1 MPADHMRRRD
11 LIALIGGAAAALPIA
26 ARAQTFPSR
35 AVTLVVGFPPGGTAD
50 LTARILAERM
60 KVSLGQSVVVEN
72 VPGSGGSI
80 GAGRVAHAAADGYT
94 LVCGSW
100 GTHVVN
106 GAILALP
113 YDVVGDFAPVSL
125 LTNQPLVIAAKAAV
139 PATDLKELIAWLKAA
154 PVAASAG
161 TAGAGGVTH
170 LAEILFQ
177 SLTGT
182 RLQLVPY
189 RGSPPALQD
198 LVAGRIDLFVTP
210 AAAAL
215 PQIRA
220 GAIKAFAVTAANR
233 LTIAPDIPTVDE
245 QGLPGFHISLW
256 SALWAP
262 KGTPDDVIGR
272 LAGGVVDALADRAV
286 RSRLA
291 EVGQEIFPR
300 AQQSP
305 AALAAF
311 QQAEIAKWWP
321 VIRAAGI
328 KPP

>member
-1 MPADHMRRRD
+1 MRRRD
-11 LIALIGGAAAALPIA
+11 LIALIGGAAALPIA
-26 ARAQTFPSR
+26 ARAQNFPAR
-35 AVTLVVGFPPGGTAD
+35 AITLVVGFPPGGTAD
-50 LTARILAERM
+50 LTARIIADRM
-60 KVSLGQSVVVEN
+60 KASLGQSVIVEN

-80 GAGRVAHAAADGYT
+80 GAGRVAHAPADGYT
-94 LVCGSW
+94 LACGSW

-106 GAILALP
+106 GAILPLA
-113 YDVVGDFAPVSL
+113 YDVVNDFAPVAL
-125 LTNQPLVIAAKAAV
+125 LTNQPLVIATKAAV
-139 PATDLKELIAWLKAA
+139 PANNLAELIAWLKAA

-177 SLTGT
+177 SMTGT

-210 AAAAL
+210 AASAL

-220 GAIKAFAVTAANR
+220 GAIKAFAVTAPSR
-233 LTIAPDIPTVDE
+233 LTIAPDIPSVDE

-262 KGTPDDVIGR
+262 KGTPDDVIRR
-272 LAGGVVDALADRAV
+272 LDAAVVDALADPAARA
-286 RSRLA
+286 RLA
-291 EVGQEIFPR
+291 ELGQEVFPR
-300 AQQSP
+300 AQQTP
-305 AALAAF
+305 EALAAF
-311 QQAEIAKWWP
+311 QKAEIATWWP
-321 VIRAAGI
+321 IIRAAGI

>member
-1 MPADHMRRRD
+1 MRRRD
-11 LIALIGGAAAALPIA
+11 VIALIGGAAAALPVA
-26 ARAQTFPSR
+26 ARAQSFPSR
-35 AVTLVVGFPPGGTAD
+35 PITMVVGFPPGGTAD
-50 LTARILAERM
+50 LTARIVADRM
-60 KVSLGQSVVVEN
+60 KVSLGQPVIIEN

-80 GAGRVAHAAADGYT
+80 GAGRVAHAAPDGYT

-106 GAILALP
+106 GAVLALP
-113 YDVVGDFAPVSL
+113 YDVVDDFAPVAL
-125 LTNQPLVIAAKAAV
+125 LTNQPLVIATRAGV
-139 PATDLKELIAWLKAA
+139 PAKDLRELIAWLKQA

-161 TAGAGGVTH
+161 TAGAAGVTH

-177 SLTGT
+177 SVTGT

-189 RGSPPALQD
+189 RGSPPVLQD
-198 LVAGRIDLFVTP
+198 LAAGRIDLFIAP
-210 AAAAL
+210 AAPAL

-220 GAIKAFAVTAANR
+220 GTIKAFAVTANSR

-262 KGTPDDVIGR
+262 KGTPADAIGR
-272 LAGGVVDALADRAV
+272 LADAAADALADTAA

-291 EVGQEIFPR
+291 DVGQEVFPR
-300 AQQSP
+300 GQQTP
-305 AALAAF
+305 EALAAF
-311 QQAEIAKWWP
+311 QKAEIATWWP
-321 VIRAAGI
+321 IIRAAGI

>member
-1 MPADHMRRRD
+1 MRRRD
-11 LIALIGGAAAALPIA
+11 VLALFGGAAASLPCRV
-26 ARAQTFPSR
+26 RAQSFPGR

-50 LTARILAERM
+50 LTARIVADRM
-60 KVSLGQSVVVEN
+60 KASLGQSVIIEN

-80 GAGRVAHAAADGYT
+80 GAGRVAHAPADGYT
-94 LVCGSW
+94 LACGSW

-106 GAILALP
+106 GAILPLT
-113 YDVVGDFAPVSL
+113 YDVVSDFAPVSL
-125 LTNQPLVIAAKAAV
+125 RTSQPLVIAAKAAV
-139 PATDLKELIAWLKAA
+139 PAEHLGELIAWLKAR

-189 RGSPPALQD
+189 RGSLPALQD

-215 PQIRA
+215 PQIRT
-220 GAIKAFAVTAANR
+220 GAIKAFGVTAARR

-262 KGTPDDVIGR
+262 KGTPDGVIRR
-272 LAGGVVDALADRAV
+272 LDAAVVDALADEAA

-291 EVGQEIFPR
+291 ELGQEVFPP
-300 AQQSP
+300 AQQTP
-305 AALAAF
+305 EALAAF
-311 QQAEIAKWWP
+311 QKAEIAAWWP
-321 VIRAAGI
+321 IIRAAGI

>member
-1 MPADHMRRRD
+1 MRRRD
-11 LIALIGGAAAALPIA
+11 VIALFAGATAALPLA
-26 ARAQTFPSR
+26 ARAQAFPLRSL
-35 AVTLVVGFPPGGTAD
+35 TLVVGFPPGGTAD
-50 LTARILAERM
+50 LTARIVADGM
-60 KVSLGQSVVVEN
+60 KRSLGQSVIVEN

-80 GAGRVAHAAADGYT
+80 AAGRVAHAAADGYT
-94 LVCGSW
+94 LICGSW

-106 GAILALP
+106 GAILTLP

-125 LTNQPLVIAAKAAV
+125 LTSQPLLIATKAGV
-139 PATDLKELIAWLKAA
+139 PAKDLGELIAWLKAA
-154 PVAASAG
+154 PTPASAG

-177 SLTGT
+177 SITGT

-220 GAIKAFAVTAANR
+220 GAIKAFAVTADRR

-262 KGTPDDVIGR
+262 KGTPRDAIRR
-272 LAGGVVDALADRAV
+272 LADAAVGALADPAARA
-286 RSRLA
+286 RLA
-291 EVGQEIFPR
+291 ELGQEIFPR
-300 AQQSP
+300 DQQTP
-305 AALAAF
+305 EALAAF
-311 QQAEIAKWWP
+311 QQAEIATWWP
-321 VIRAAGI
+321 IIKAAGI
-328 KPP
+328 KPPS

>member
-1 MPADHMRRRD
+1 MRRRD
-11 LIALIGGAAAALPIA
+11 IIGLIGAAAAMPLA
-26 ARAQTFPSR
+26 ARAQGFPSR
-35 AVTLVVGFPPGGTAD
+35 AITLVVGFPPGGTAD
-50 LTARILAERM
+50 LTARIVADRM
-60 KVSLGQSVVVEN
+60 KMSLGQSVIVEN

-94 LVCGSW
+94 LACGSW

-106 GAILALP
+106 GAILPLT
-113 YDVVGDFAPVSL
+113 YDVVNDFAPVSL
-125 LTNQPLVIAAKAAV
+125 LTNQPLVIAARATV
-139 PATDLKELIAWLKAA
+139 PARDLAELIAWLKAA

-177 SLTGT
+177 SMTGT

-198 LVAGRIDLFVTP
+198 LMAGRIDLFVTP

-220 GAIKAFAVTAANR
+220 GAIKAFAVTAASR

-262 KGTPDDVIGR
+262 KGTPDDAIRR
-272 LAGGVVDALADRAV
+272 LARAVADALADTTT

-291 EVGQEIFPR
+291 ELGQEVFPPG
-300 AQQSP
+300 QQTP
-305 AALAAF
+305 EALAAF
-311 QQAEIAKWWP
+311 QKAEIATWWP
-321 VIRAAGI
+321 IIRAAGL

>member
-1 MPADHMRRRD
+1 MRRRD
-11 LIALIGGAAAALPIA
+11 IIGLIGAAAAMPLA
-26 ARAQTFPSR
+26 ARAQGFPSR
-35 AVTLVVGFPPGGTAD
+35 AITLVVGFPPGGTAD
-50 LTARILAERM
+50 LTARIVADRM
-60 KVSLGQSVVVEN
+60 KMSLGQSVIVED

-94 LVCGSW
+94 LACGSW

-106 GAILALP
+106 GAILPLT
-113 YDVVGDFAPVSL
+113 YDVVNDFAPVSL
-125 LTNQPLVIAAKAAV
+125 LTNQPLVIAARATV
-139 PATDLKELIAWLKAA
+139 PARDLAELIAWLKAA

-177 SLTGT
+177 SMTGT
-182 RLQLVPY
+182 RLQFVPY

-198 LVAGRIDLFVTP
+198 LMAGRIDLFVTP

-220 GAIKAFAVTAANR
+220 GAIKAFAVTAARR

-262 KGTPDDVIGR
+262 KGTPDDAIRR
-272 LAGGVVDALADRAV
+272 LARAVADALADTTT

-291 EVGQEIFPR
+291 ELGQEVFPPG
-300 AQQSP
+300 QQTP
-305 AALAAF
+305 EALAAF
-311 QQAEIAKWWP
+311 QKVEIATWWP
-321 VIRAAGI
+321 IIRAAGL

>member
-1 MPADHMRRRD
+1 MRRRD
-11 LIALIGGAAAALPIA
+11 VIALIGGAAASLPIT
-26 ARAQTFPSR
+26 ARAQNFPAR
-35 AVTLVVGFPPGGTAD
+35 AITLVVGFPPGGTAD
-50 LTARILAERM
+50 LTARIVANRM
-60 KVSLGQSVVVEN
+60 KASLGQSVIVEN

-80 GAGRVAHAAADGYT
+80 GAGRVSHAAADGYT

-106 GAILALP
+106 GAILPLA
-113 YDVVGDFAPVSL
+113 YDVVSDFAPVSL
-125 LTNQPLVIAAKAAV
+125 LTNQPLVIATKAAV
-139 PATDLKELIAWLKAA
+139 PANDLKELIAWLKAA
-154 PVAASAG
+154 PVAASAA

-177 SLTGT
+177 SVTGT
-182 RLQLVPY
+182 RLQFVPY

-210 AAAAL
+210 AATAL

-220 GAIKAFAVTAANR
+220 GTIKAFAVTASSR

-262 KGTPDDVIGR
+262 KGTSDDVVRR
-272 LAGGVVDALADRAV
+272 LDAAVVDALADAEV

-291 EVGQEIFPR
+291 EIGQEIFPR
-300 AQQSP
+300 EQQTP
-305 AALAAF
+305 EALATF
-311 QQAEIAKWWP
+311 QKAEIATWWP
-321 VIRAAGI
+321 IIRAAGI

>member
-1 MPADHMRRRD
+1 MRRRD
-11 LIALIGGAAAALPIA
+11 VIALIGGAAALPIA
-26 ARAQTFPSR
+26 TRAQDFPARAI
-35 AVTLVVGFPPGGTAD
+35 TLVVGFPPGGTAD
-50 LTARILAERM
+50 LTARIVADPM
-60 KVSLGQSVVVEN
+60 KASLGQSVIVEN

-80 GAGRVAHAAADGYT
+80 GAGRVAHATADGYA
-94 LVCGSW
+94 LACGSW

-106 GAILALP
+106 GAILPLA
-113 YDVVGDFAPVSL
+113 YDVVSDFAPVSL
-125 LTNQPLVIAAKAAV
+125 LTNQPLVIATKAAV
-139 PATDLKELIAWLKAA
+139 PANNLAELIAWLKAA
-154 PVAASAG
+154 PFAASAG

-177 SLTGT
+177 AMTGA

-210 AAAAL
+210 AASAL
-215 PQIRA
+215 PHIRA
-220 GAIKAFAVTAANR
+220 GAIKAFAVTAPSR

-262 KGTPDDVIGR
+262 KGTPDEIIRR
-272 LAGGVVDALADRAV
+272 LAAAAVDALADPAA

-291 EVGQEIFPR
+291 ELGQEVFSR
-300 AQQSP
+300 EQQTP
-305 AALAAF
+305 EALAAF
-311 QQAEIAKWWP
+311 QKAEIATWWP

>member
-1 MPADHMRRRD
+1 MRRRD
-11 LIALIGGAAAALPIA
+11 IIGLIGAAAAMPLA
-26 ARAQTFPSR
+26 ARAQGFPSR
-35 AVTLVVGFPPGGTAD
+35 AITLVVGFPPGGTAD
-50 LTARILAERM
+50 LTARIVADRM
-60 KVSLGQSVVVEN
+60 KMSLGQSVIVEN

-94 LVCGSW
+94 LACGSW

-106 GAILALP
+106 GAILPLT
-113 YDVVGDFAPVSL
+113 YDVVNDFAPVSL
-125 LTNQPLVIAAKAAV
+125 LTNQPLVIAARATV
-139 PATDLKELIAWLKAA
+139 PARDLAELIAWLKAA

-177 SLTGT
+177 SMTGT
-182 RLQLVPY
+182 RLQFVPY

-198 LVAGRIDLFVTP
+198 LMAGRIDLFVTP

-220 GAIKAFAVTAANR
+220 GAIKAFAVTAASR

-262 KGTPDDVIGR
+262 KGTPDDAIRR
-272 LAGGVVDALADRAV
+272 LARAVADALADTTT

-291 EVGQEIFPR
+291 ELGQEVFPPG
-300 AQQSP
+300 QQTP
-305 AALAAF
+305 EALAAF
-311 QQAEIAKWWP
+311 QKVEIATWWP
-321 VIRAAGI
+321 IIRAAGL

>member
-1 MPADHMRRRD
+1 
-11 LIALIGGAAAALPIA
+11 
-26 ARAQTFPSR
+26 
-35 AVTLVVGFPPGGTAD
+35 
-50 LTARILAERM
+50 M
-60 KVSLGQSVVVEN
+60 KVSLGQSVIVEN
-72 VPGSGGSI
+72 APGSGGSI
-80 GAGRVAHAAADGYT
+80 GAARVAHAAADGYT

-106 GAILALP
+106 GAILPLA
-113 YDVVGDFAPVSL
+113 YDVVNDFAPVSL
-125 LTNQPLVIAAKAAV
+125 LTNQPLVIATKATV
-139 PATDLKELIAWLKAA
+139 PANDLKELIAWLKAA

-177 SLTGT
+177 SMTGT

-220 GAIKAFAVTAANR
+220 GTIKAFAVTASSR

-262 KGTPDDVIGR
+262 KGTLDEVIRR
-272 LAGGVVDALADRAV
+272 LDAAVIDALVDPGA

-300 AQQSP
+300 ARQTP
-305 AALAAF
+305 EALAAF
-311 QQAEIAKWWP
+311 QKAEIATWWP
-321 VIRAAGI
+321 IIRAAGI
-328 KPP
+328 KTP

>member
-1 MPADHMRRRD
+1 MRRRD
-11 LIALIGGAAAALPIA
+11 IIGLIGAAAAMPLA
-26 ARAQTFPSR
+26 ARAQGFPSR
-35 AVTLVVGFPPGGTAD
+35 AITLVVGFPPGGTAD
-50 LTARILAERM
+50 LTARIVADRM
-60 KVSLGQSVVVEN
+60 KMSLGQSVIVED

-94 LVCGSW
+94 LACGSW

-106 GAILALP
+106 GAILPLT
-113 YDVVGDFAPVSL
+113 YDVVNDFAPVSL
-125 LTNQPLVIAAKAAV
+125 LTNQPLVIAARATV
-139 PATDLKELIAWLKAA
+139 PARDLAELIAWLKAA

-177 SLTGT
+177 SMTGT

-198 LVAGRIDLFVTP
+198 LMAGRIDLFVTP

-220 GAIKAFAVTAANR
+220 GAIKAFAVTAASR

-262 KGTPDDVIGR
+262 KGTPDDAIRR
-272 LAGGVVDALADRAV
+272 LARAVADALADTTT

-291 EVGQEIFPR
+291 ELGQEVFPPG
-300 AQQSP
+300 QQTP
-305 AALAAF
+305 EALAAF
-311 QQAEIAKWWP
+311 QKAEIATWWP
-321 VIRAAGI
+321 IIRAAGL

>member
-1 MPADHMRRRD
+1 VPHALATRRD
-11 LIALIGGAAAALPIA
+11 VIALIGGAAAALPTTT
-26 ARAQTFPSR
+26 RAQDFPSR
-35 AVTLVVGFPPGGTAD
+35 PVTLVVGFPPGGTAD
-50 LTARILAERM
+50 LTARIVADHM
-60 KVSLGQSVVVEN
+60 KASLGQSVIVEN

-106 GAILALP
+106 GAILPLA
-113 YDVVGDFAPVSL
+113 YDVVNDFAPVSL
-125 LTNQPLVIAAKAAV
+125 LTDQPLVIATKAAV
-139 PATDLKELIAWLKAA
+139 PAKDLRELIAWLKAA

-177 SLTGT
+177 SMTGT
-182 RLQLVPY
+182 RLHLVPY

-220 GAIKAFAVTAANR
+220 GAVKAFAVTASSR
-233 LTIAPDIPTVDE
+233 LTVAPDIPTVDE
-245 QGLPGFHISLW
+245 QGLREFHISLW

-262 KGTPDDVIGR
+262 KGTPDEVIRR
-272 LAGGVVDALADRAV
+272 LDAAVIDALADAAV
-286 RSRLA
+286 RARLA
-291 EVGQEIFPR
+291 ELGQEIFSR
-300 AQQSP
+300 AQQTP
-305 AALAAF
+305 EALAAF
-311 QQAEIAKWWP
+311 QKAEIARWWP
-321 VIRAAGI
+321 IIRAAGI
-328 KPP
+328 KTP

>member
-1 MPADHMRRRD
+1 MRRRD
-11 LIALIGGAAAALPIA
+11 VIAWIAGAAALPVA
-26 ARAQTFPSR
+26 STAQTFPSR
-35 AVTLVVGFPPGGTAD
+35 AITLVVGFPPGGTAD
-50 LTARILAERM
+50 LTARIVAERM
-60 KVSLGQSVVVEN
+60 KASLGQAVIVEN

-94 LVCGSW
+94 LACGSW

-106 GAILALP
+106 GAILPLA
-113 YDVVGDFAPVSL
+113 YDVVSDFAPVSL
-125 LTNQPLVIAAKAAV
+125 LTYQPLVIATKAAV
-139 PATDLKELIAWLKAA
+139 PAKDLTELIAWLKAT

-177 SLTGT
+177 SMTGT

-210 AAAAL
+210 AASAL

-220 GAIKAFAVTAANR
+220 GAIKAFAVTAPRR

-262 KGTPDDVIGR
+262 KGTPDEVIRR
-272 LAGGVVDALADRAV
+272 LDAAVVDALAEPAV

-291 EVGQEIFPR
+291 ELGQEVFPR
-300 AQQSP
+300 EQQTP
-305 AALAAF
+305 EALAAF
-311 QQAEIAKWWP
+311 QKAEIATWWP

>member
-1 MPADHMRRRD
+1 MRRRD
-11 LIALIGGAAAALPIA
+11 VIALFGGATAALPLA
-26 ARAQTFPSR
+26 ARAQTFPLR
-35 AVTLVVGFPPGGTAD
+35 PITLVVGFPPGGTAD
-50 LTARILAERM
+50 LTARIVADRV
-60 KVSLGQSVVVEN
+60 KRSLGQSVIVEN

-80 GAGRVAHAAADGYT
+80 AAGRVAHAAADGYT

-125 LTNQPLVIAAKAAV
+125 LTNQPLVIATKAGV
-139 PATDLKELIAWLKAA
+139 PAKDLSGLIAWLKAA
-154 PVAASAG
+154 PSPASAG

-177 SLTGT
+177 SITGT

-220 GAIKAFAVTAANR
+220 GAIKAFAITADRR

-245 QGLPGFHISLW
+245 QGLAGFHISLW

-262 KGTPDDVIGR
+262 KGTPRDAIRR
-272 LAGGVVDALADRAV
+272 LADAVVHALADPAA

-291 EVGQEIFPR
+291 ELGEEIFPR
-300 AQQSP
+300 EQQTP
-305 AALAAF
+305 EALEAF
-311 QQAEIAKWWP
+311 QRSEIATWWP
-321 VIRAAGI
+321 IIKAAGI

>member
-1 MPADHMRRRD
+1 MRRRD
-11 LIALIGGAAAALPIA
+11 VIALIGGATASLPLI
-26 ARAQTFPSR
+26 ARAQSFPSR
-35 AVTLVVGFPPGGTAD
+35 TVTLVVGFPPGGTAD
-50 LTARILAERM
+50 LTARIVADRM
-60 KVSLGQSVVVEN
+60 KVSLGQSAIVEN

-80 GAGRVAHAAADGYT
+80 GAARVAHAAPDGYT
-94 LVCGSW
+94 LACGSW

-106 GAILALP
+106 GALLPLP
-113 YDVVGDFAPVSL
+113 YDVVSDFAPVSL
-125 LTNQPLVIAAKAAV
+125 LTNQPLVIATRAAV
-139 PATDLKELIAWLKAA
+139 PANDLKELIAWLKAA

-170 LAEILFQ
+170 LAEVLFQ
-177 SLTGT
+177 SVTGT

-220 GAIKAFAVTAANR
+220 GAIKAFAVTAPSR
-233 LTIAPDIPTVDE
+233 LTITPDIPTVDE

-262 KGTPDDVIGR
+262 KETPDEVIRR
-272 LAGGVVDALADRAV
+272 LDAAVVDALADRAAQ
-286 RSRLA
+286 SRLA
-291 EVGQEIFPR
+291 ELGQEIFPR
-300 AQQSP
+300 AQQTP

-311 QQAEIAKWWP
+311 QKAEIAKWWP
-321 VIRAAGI
+321 IIRAAGI
-328 KPP
+328 KTP

>member
-1 MPADHMRRRD
+1 RT
-11 LIALIGGAAAALPIA
+11 GG
-26 ARAQTFPSR
+26 RVDVREGS
-35 AVTLVVGFPPGGTAD
+35 GG
-50 LTARILAERM
+50 EGM
-60 KVSLGQSVVVEN
+60 EGGGGQSVIVEN

-80 GAGRVAHAAADGYT
+80 GAGRVARAPADGYT

-106 GAILALP
+106 GAILPLA
-113 YDVVGDFAPVSL
+113 YDVVNDFAPVSL
-125 LTNQPLVIAAKAAV
+125 LTSQPLVIATRAAV
-139 PATDLKELIAWLKAA
+139 PAMNLGELIAWLKAA

-177 SLTGT
+177 SMTGT
-182 RLQLVPY
+182 PLQPVPY

-220 GAIKAFAVTAANR
+220 GAIKAFAVTAASR

-245 QGLPGFHISLW
+245 QGLPGFHIS
-256 SALWAP
+256 
-262 KGTPDDVIGR
+262 
-272 LAGGVVDALADRAV
+272 
-286 RSRLA
+286 
-291 EVGQEIFPR
+291 
-300 AQQSP
+300 
-305 AALAAF
+305 
-311 QQAEIAKWWP
+311 
-321 VIRAAGI
+321 
-328 KPP
+328 

>member
-1 MPADHMRRRD
+1 MRRRD
-11 LIALIGGAAAALPIA
+11 IIGLIGAAAAMPL
-26 ARAQTFPSR
+26 ARAQGFPSR
-35 AVTLVVGFPPGGTAD
+35 AITLVVGFPPGGTAD
-50 LTARILAERM
+50 LTARIVADRM
-60 KVSLGQSVVVEN
+60 KMSLGQSVIVEN

-94 LVCGSW
+94 LACGSW

-106 GAILALP
+106 GAILPLT
-113 YDVVGDFAPVSL
+113 YDVVNDFAPVSL
-125 LTNQPLVIAAKAAV
+125 LTNQPLVIAARATV
-139 PATDLKELIAWLKAA
+139 PARDLAELIAWLKAA

-177 SLTGT
+177 SMTGT

-198 LVAGRIDLFVTP
+198 LMAGRIDLFVTP

-220 GAIKAFAVTAANR
+220 GAIKAFAVTAASR

-262 KGTPDDVIGR
+262 KGTPDDAIRR
-272 LAGGVVDALADRAV
+272 LARAVADALADTTT

-291 EVGQEIFPR
+291 ELGQEVFPPG
-300 AQQSP
+300 QQTP
-305 AALAAF
+305 EALAAF
-311 QQAEIAKWWP
+311 QKAEIATWWP
-321 VIRAAGI
+321 IIRAAGL